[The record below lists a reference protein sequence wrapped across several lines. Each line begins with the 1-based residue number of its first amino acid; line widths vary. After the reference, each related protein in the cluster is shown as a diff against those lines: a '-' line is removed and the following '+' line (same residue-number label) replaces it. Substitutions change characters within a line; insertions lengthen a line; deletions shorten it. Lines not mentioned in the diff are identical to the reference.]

1 MLNPQILSMIVNKTL
16 FMGTA
21 NDNLPR
27 VRPMRPFID
36 KDHNIWLISYADS
49 EKIKEI
55 KNNKQVELCTIS
67 ENHDVLR
74 IQGSL
79 LMEQELPAAEV
90 DLVRKQI
97 FKSTPNIADFFTDA
111 EDENMVLCKLQV
123 KNIIFRMMETVEKT
137 ELNFPPID

>member
-1 MLNPQILSMIVNKTL
+1 
-16 FMGTA
+16 MGTA

-55 KNNKQVELCTIS
+55 KNNKEVELCTIN

-79 LMEQELPAAEV
+79 LMEQELTAAEV

-97 FKSTPNIADFFTDA
+97 FESAPNIADYFTGA
-111 EDENMVLCKLQV
+111 EDVNMVLCKLQV